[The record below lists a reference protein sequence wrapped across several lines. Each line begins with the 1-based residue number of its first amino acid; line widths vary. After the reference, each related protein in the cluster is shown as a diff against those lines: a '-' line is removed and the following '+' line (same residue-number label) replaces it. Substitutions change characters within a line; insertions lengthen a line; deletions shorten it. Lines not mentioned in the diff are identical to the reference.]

1 MDHNTRDQPDKA
13 SPRLDCSTLETLE
26 AFEKQVETFIG
37 NVETSIE
44 KEEMLLD
51 ILNGSRS
58 NTDYRNTIMQ
68 PESKPKNLFFYG
80 SLMDPDFLRV
90 ISGTSVKPEL
100 YKASIHGFKLKMW
113 GCYPTLVPGDA
124 GDTVQGVY
132 WQAENDR
139 QLGLLQ
145 RYETHRYKPA
155 PCSIHVEKDGSIIDE
170 GLTFV
175 CAGDL
180 GSSELDDGE
189 FSLERYQLYFKP
201 DAFKH

>member
-1 MDHNTRDQPDKA
+1 MDQNTRGQPDTA
-13 SPRLDCSTLETLE
+13 SSPLEYPTLGVE
-26 AFEKQVETFIG
+26 AFREPI
-37 NVETSIE
+37 IE
-44 KEEMLLD
+44 MPQFNTKG
-51 ILNGSRS
+51 ILHL
-58 NTDYRNTIMQ
+58 YRQ
-68 PESKPKNLFFYG
+68 PVLESKPKNLFFYG
-80 SLMDPDFLRV
+80 SLMDPDVLGV
-90 ISGTSVKPEL
+90 ISDISADPKL
-100 YKASIHGFKLKMW
+100 HKASIPGFKLKMW

-155 PCSIHVEKDGSIIDE
+155 KCSIHVEKDESIIED

-175 CAGDL
+175 WAGDPE
-180 GSSELDDGE
+180 SSELKDGE

-201 DAFKH
+201 DFFKWKV